1 MFTLDNMRMV
11 EHITEN
17 FMGKSQLLYI
27 ENKKNLHMFDSWIA
41 TCMVVYILCV
51 PFYSATGLSNKNQI
65 NLWVHVMC
73 RAVHINAFV
82 ICVSV
87 FYFCREKWFHQLRR
101 AL

>member
-41 TCMVVYILCV
+41 TCMAVYILCI
-51 PFYSATGLSNKNQI
+51 PYYSATGLNNKNQI
-65 NLWVHVMC
+65 NPWMHACMS
-73 RAVHINAFV
+73 
-82 ICVSV
+82 CVEQ
-87 FYFCREKWFHQLRR
+87 YTLMHL
-101 AL
+101 